1 MVNYKQIAVETTKF
15 MIPGY
20 GTAILIKQLS
30 ESVTKST
37 EVVDTQDIK
46 KLENEV
52 KIQELEQRIAEA
64 QARVAQELAIA
75 ERIQNSAEVEIEEFY
90 DVEGSGK
97 AGVQYQDSSLNV
109 GLSAS
114 GKKISKRVYKF
125 KGFSPHIQITEE
137 NISEE

>member
-20 GTAILIKQLS
+20 GTAMLIKQLS

-75 ERIQNSAEVEIEEFY
+75 ERIQNSAEVINRAP
-90 DVEGSGK
+90 V
-97 AGVQYQDSSLNV
+97 
-109 GLSAS
+109 
-114 GKKISKRVYKF
+114 
-125 KGFSPHIQITEE
+125 
-137 NISEE
+137 